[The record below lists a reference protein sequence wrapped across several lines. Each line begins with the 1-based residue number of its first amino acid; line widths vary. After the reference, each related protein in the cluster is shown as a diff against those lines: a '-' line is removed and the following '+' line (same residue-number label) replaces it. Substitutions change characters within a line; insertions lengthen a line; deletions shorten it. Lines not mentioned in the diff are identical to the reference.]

1 MKMLRMVTNDGT
13 LKNNYFSTRYSTIN
27 NTRLYSKSRS
37 QMKNREYYKQNNRR
51 YIENMYRSDNY
62 FKYEPN
68 PTYRGTHRA
77 HLQTIENRVR
87 KIIPELDFEKNK
99 LQIFNTQCISLR
111 NEFKSEY
118 RILRRDMIEEVDKLE
133 SKIAPQFNRQKIEN
147 QRLKQEIRG
156 LNKDLLDIK
165 NNIVELKRRIAS
177 LKLRID

>member
-1 MKMLRMVTNDGT
+1 MLRMVANDGT

-37 QMKNREYYKQNNRR
+37 QMKNREYSKQNNRR
-51 YIENMYRSDNY
+51 YIENMYRSDKF

-77 HLQTIENRVR
+77 YLQTIENRVR

-111 NEFKSEY
+111 NDFKSEY
-118 RILRRDMIEEVDKLE
+118 KILRRDLIEEVDKLE

-147 QRLKQEIRG
+147 QRFKQEIRG

-177 LKLRID
+177 LTLRID

>member
-1 MKMLRMVTNDGT
+1 MKRLRMVANDGT

-37 QMKNREYYKQNNRR
+37 QMKNREYSKQNNRR
-51 YIENMYRSDNY
+51 YIENMYRSDKF

-77 HLQTIENRVR
+77 YLQTIENRVR
-87 KIIPELDFEKNK
+87 KIMPELDFEKNK

-111 NEFKSEY
+111 NDFKSEY
-118 RILRRDMIEEVDKLE
+118 KILRRDLIEEVDKLE

-147 QRLKQEIRG
+147 QRFKQEIRG